1 MTDANQISS
10 QQSTPP
16 GGGDHGFKKMLQ
28 SANEAVK
35 RLGLKDFIQDNKAAI
50 YGQLEDCDTRVSE
63 RPSGLDPNA
72 AFVAQSLPLIG
83 GVIHVGSSRTNFDDA
98 ATWVQQQ
105 SPHAEPNS
113 LLSTLVLL
121 YIVDQGWQDA
131 HAPNQ
136 DAHAP
141 NDEKKKAQWESIYQ
155 RAKWLCEK

>member
-10 QQSTPP
+10 QQSTSPS
-16 GGGDHGFKKMLQ
+16 GRDEWVKKMLE
-28 SANEAVK
+28 SAEKAVEILH
-35 RLGLKDFIQDNKAAI
+35 LGDFIRDNKEAI
-50 YGQLEDCDTRVSE
+50 YRQLEDCDVRVSE

-83 GVIHVGSSRTNFDDA
+83 GGIHFGRRRAHFDKA
-98 ATWVQQQ
+98 AIWVLNQ
-105 SPHAEPNS
+105 SPHAETNS

-131 HAPNQ
+131 HGPNQ

>member
-1 MTDANQISS
+1 MQNQI
-10 QQSTPP
+10 
-16 GGGDHGFKKMLQ
+16 
-28 SANEAVK
+28 
-35 RLGLKDFIQDNKAAI
+35 
-50 YGQLEDCDTRVSE
+50 
-63 RPSGLDPNA
+63 
-72 AFVAQSLPLIG
+72 
-83 GVIHVGSSRTNFDDA
+83 
-98 ATWVQQQ
+98 
-105 SPHAEPNS
+105 PHAEPIS